1 MKLALL
7 PLLLAAA
14 LFASSQAEAAED
26 WVRKGDAKMVAKDY
40 KGAAAFYEKAVQA
53 SPKNSNAAFLLGAS
67 YANQR
72 KWDKAVAAMELST
85 SLEPSFEAYHH
96 LGLIHA
102 NQGEYEKAAK
112 AFDEALKLSPSSYR
126 AWYELGLLHAA
137 NKKYDLAVQA
147 YRRSSELN
155 SRFSDAYLGLGSAY
169 FESGDRT
176 NAAEQVRQLQSLGFN
191 DKAAALEEWLNN
203 KESKRKA

>member
-1 MKLALL
+1 MKLPLL

-14 LFASSQAEAAED
+14 LFASSRAEAAED

-40 KGAAAFYEKAVQA
+40 KGAATFYEKAVQA
-53 SPKNSNAAFLLGAS
+53 SPKNANAAFLLGSS

-85 SLEPSFEAYHH
+85 ALEPSFEAYHH

-102 NQGEYEKAAK
+102 NQGEYEKAVK
-112 AFDEALKLSPSSYR
+112 GFDEALKLSPSSYR

-169 FESGDRT
+169 FQAGDKT
-176 NAAEQVRQLQSLGFN
+176 NAAEQGRRLQNPGFN
-191 DKAAALEEWLNN
+191 HQTPPL
-203 KESKRKA
+203 